1 MTMIVGYTDSDASK
15 AALDFGLELA
25 AKLSMKL
32 VVVNAGPGSEH
43 RSETELTRAQAEQL
57 EQYLAN
63 FQVPTEYRQ
72 YARGRSTVAEF
83 KDIVAELTP
92 YLVIIGGAKRSGF
105 SKFMMGSVADELL
118 RELPAPVLSVK
129 VPEPSVQS
137 NDKE

>member
-1 MTMIVGYTDSDASK
+1 MTIVVGYTESDASK

-25 AKLSMKL
+25 AKLSMKV
-32 VVVNAGPGSEH
+32 VVVNAGPGAEH
-43 RSETELTRAQAEQL
+43 RSESELTRAQNEQL

-72 YARGRSTVAEF
+72 YARGRSTVEEF

-92 YLVIIGGAKRSGF
+92 YVVVIGGKKRSGF

-118 RELPAPVLSVK
+118 RQLPTPVLSVK
-129 VPEPSVQS
+129 VPEASVAS
-137 NDKE
+137 NKKE

>member
-1 MTMIVGYTDSDASK
+1 MTIVVGYTESDASK

-43 RSETELTRAQAEQL
+43 RSESELTRAQNEQL

-72 YARGRSTVAEF
+72 YARGRSTVEEF

-92 YLVIIGGAKRSGF
+92 YVVVIGGAKRSGF

-118 RELPAPVLSVK
+118 RQLPTPVLSVK
-129 VPEPSVQS
+129 VPEASVAS
-137 NDKE
+137 NKKE